1 MGADADFR
9 PSSDG
14 RSRWSPTTLGAA
26 ILAVA
31 LALGGCNANQG
42 VNPASRTA
50 SGVAASDYFPGYNP
64 DNPISY
70 GQTSGFYGG
79 R

>member
-1 MGADADFR
+1 MAGDADFR
-9 PSSDG
+9 PLPDG
-14 RSRWSPTTLGAA
+14 RPRWSPTTSSAA

-42 VNPASRTA
+42 VNPTSRSA
-50 SGVAASDYFPGYNP
+50 SGVAAGDYFPGYNP

-70 GQTSGFYGG
+70 GQTSGFYAG

>member
-1 MGADADFR
+1 MAGDADLRPLSAGR
-9 PSSDG
+9 PS
-14 RSRWSPTTLGAA
+14 RSPTTSSAA

-42 VNPASRTA
+42 VNPASRSA
-50 SGVAASDYFPGYNP
+50 PGVAAGDYFPGYNP
-64 DNPISY
+64 DNPITY
-70 GQTSGFYGG
+70 AQTSGFYAG

>member
-1 MGADADFR
+1 MAGDAGFR
-9 PSSDG
+9 PLPDG
-14 RSRWSPTTLGAA
+14 RSSWSLTTSGAA
-26 ILAVA
+26 ILAFA

-70 GQTSGFYGG
+70 GQTSGFYAG

>member
-31 LALGGCNANQG
+31 LALGGCNVNQG
-42 VNPASRTA
+42 VNPASRSA
-50 SGVAASDYFPGYNP
+50 PGVAAGDYFPGYNP
-64 DNPISY
+64 DNPITY
-70 GQTSGFYGG
+70 AQTSGFYAG

>member
-1 MGADADFR
+1 MGGDADFR

-31 LALGGCNANQG
+31 LALGGCNVNQG
-42 VNPASRTA
+42 VNPASRSA
-50 SGVAASDYFPGYNP
+50 SGVAPGDYFPRYNP